1 MLVMVQRCELTCRS
15 DRELYFLGTLYGL
28 HALVLLLGTFLAWET
43 RKVRVCVC
51 LCVSLCVCVCDAVSV
66 CVLM

>member
-1 MLVMVQRCELTCRS
+1 MLVMVQRCEVTCRS

-43 RKVRVCVC
+43 RKVRVCVFV
-51 LCVSLCVCVCDAVSV
+51 LVCVCV
-66 CVLM
+66 